1 MAQWE
6 KKLFFRRPIS
16 YTKDIIPWYIDFDE
30 ILYVCSVENVG
41 NIFFFS
47 SWYFCSKDEIMFR
60 N

>member
-41 NIFFFS
+41 NIFFFLPVI
-47 SWYFCSKDEIMFR
+47 FIQRMK
-60 N
+60 